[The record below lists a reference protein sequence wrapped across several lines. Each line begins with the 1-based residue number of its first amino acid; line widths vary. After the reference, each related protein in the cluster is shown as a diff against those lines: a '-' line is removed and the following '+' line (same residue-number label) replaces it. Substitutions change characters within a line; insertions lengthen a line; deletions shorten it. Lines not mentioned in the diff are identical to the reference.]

1 MISRLPL
8 RAGALWRFLAGLAL
22 WVTHVSRDIDAVY
35 QFDDILAA
43 GVLGAADK
51 MEAVAGDAGQ
61 YRLYV
66 FRQYHAATGD
76 KGPGTGRS
84 EQGEG
89 GTRAEAVN
97 EFRAVARCLDQ
108 VLYVVQQCGRNVHC
122 PRLLLQRC
130 QLLGAK
136 AGGQFRQLFP
146 SSPPFQQGALSLPV
160 RVAEC
165 DAHEK
170 TVKL

>member
-1 MISRLPL
+1 MISCLPL
-8 RAGALWRFLAGLAL
+8 RAGALWRYRVGFAL
-22 WVTHVSRDIDAVY
+22 WVSLVSRDIDAVY
-35 QFDDILAA
+35 QFDDILVA

-76 KGPGTGRS
+76 KGPSTRRC

-97 EFRAVARCLDQ
+97 EFRAVSRGLDQ
-108 VLYVVQQCGRNVHC
+108 ALHVV
-122 PRLLLQRC
+122 
-130 QLLGAK
+130 K
-136 AGGQFRQLFP
+136 
-146 SSPPFQQGALSLPV
+146 
-160 RVAEC
+160 
-165 DAHEK
+165 
-170 TVKL
+170 